1 MASQPQPPSAGQPS
15 NPEHSAPPGQ
25 AASDNQAGS
34 TADPAAQAAA
44 APAGAEPP
52 RSEPGF
58 ATRRRMLRR
67 IKYLRQ
73 VRELS
78 YRDLG
83 GLMFDLHR
91 FGGRRDEL
99 LIAKLTRLSE
109 LDGELRALEKALD
122 HREPVTVLE
131 EAGVVAC
138 LRCAAIHSSDD
149 HFCPHCGMSV
159 SRDAERPLTTAPETP
174 IPGQSSAAATPP
186 PAAPPTPPA
195 SAPAA
200 APSASTPPA
209 PQPPAPPKPSVPRQP
224 PVAARLSGL
233 SGDPEATSMMPAA
246 AAGSKEQEAG
256 EEETPK
262 TTPQQADGASDQGQA
277 SADEPTQVLKRPE
290 RPEGST
296 TG

>member
-1 MASQPQPPSAGQPS
+1 
-15 NPEHSAPPGQ
+15 
-25 AASDNQAGS
+25 
-34 TADPAAQAAA
+34 
-44 APAGAEPP
+44 
-52 RSEPGF
+52 
-58 ATRRRMLRR
+58 MLRR

-99 LIAKLTRLSE
+99 LAAKLTRLSE

-149 HFCPHCGMSV
+149 HFCPHCGLSV
-159 SRDAERPLTTAPETP
+159 SRDAERPLTTAPETSVP
-174 IPGQSSAAATPP
+174 QVSGAAAPPASAPPTPP
-186 PAAPPTPPA
+186 PAAPA
-195 SAPAA
+195 AAAAA
-200 APSASTPPA
+200 APSFPA
-209 PQPPAPPKPSVPRQP
+209 PKPPPSRQPPVPRQP

-233 SGDPEATSMMPAA
+233 SGDPEATSMMPGVPADAQEPAVSEEAA
-246 AAGSKEQEAG
+246 KPNPE
-256 EEETPK
+256 
-262 TTPQQADGASDQGQA
+262 QADGAGDQAPA